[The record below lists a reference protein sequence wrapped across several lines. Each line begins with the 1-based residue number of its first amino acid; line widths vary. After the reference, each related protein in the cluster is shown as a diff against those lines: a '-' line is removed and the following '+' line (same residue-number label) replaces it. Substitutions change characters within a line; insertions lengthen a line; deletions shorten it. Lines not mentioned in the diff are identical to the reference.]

1 MTGCD
6 VSGGGAGSVRGAS
19 VHPPQHREPPAT
31 LPRIKLGSPSQTRRA
46 RTMWSRSR
54 SLGVPTGETSLL
66 LTILQPRGSTRP
78 RAGPRTCGDSVGTP
92 FCWHVSAV
100 CTFFWAVWGTGSGW
114 SICWSVQD
122 PAGNTNTAAAV
133 NAPAP
138 HSPSGQKA
146 F

>member
-1 MTGCD
+1 MTMTGCD

-78 RAGPRTCGDSVGTP
+78 RAGPRTCGGSVGTLWGLLSADMYPRFVP
-92 FCWHVSAV
+92 FSEQCGGPAQAGLSAGL
-100 CTFFWAVWGTGSGW
+100 CRIQLETPTL
-114 SICWSVQD
+114 QLL
-122 PAGNTNTAAAV
+122 
-133 NAPAP
+133 
-138 HSPSGQKA
+138 
-146 F
+146 